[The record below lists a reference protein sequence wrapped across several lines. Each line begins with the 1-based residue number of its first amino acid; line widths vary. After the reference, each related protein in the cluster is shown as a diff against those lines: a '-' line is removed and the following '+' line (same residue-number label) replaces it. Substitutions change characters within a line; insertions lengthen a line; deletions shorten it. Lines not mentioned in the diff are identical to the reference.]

1 MNFIHAKIFQVFFC
15 MMTSESEMKDF
26 RSLCRHDNVDDDD
39 DDISLM
45 TIKTKARLTEFGKIS
60 QQLRFLGRAPNFWA
74 KY

>member
-1 MNFIHAKIFQVFFC
+1 

-26 RSLCRHDNVDDDD
+26 LSLCRRDNVNNDVDDDFDNDFDDDD

-60 QQLRFLGRAPNFWA
+60 QQLMFLGRVPNFSA

>member
-1 MNFIHAKIFQVFFC
+1 

-26 RSLCRHDNVDDDD
+26 LSLCRRDNVNNDVDDDD

-60 QQLRFLGRAPNFWA
+60 QQLRFLGRAPNFSA

>member
-1 MNFIHAKIFQVFFC
+1 
-15 MMTSESEMKDF
+15 MTSESEMKDF
-26 RSLCRHDNVDDDD
+26 LSLCRRDNVNNDVVDDVDDDD

-60 QQLRFLGRAPNFWA
+60 QQLRFLGRAPNFWT

>member
-1 MNFIHAKIFQVFFC
+1 

-26 RSLCRHDNVDDDD
+26 LSLCRHDNVDNDGVDDVDDDD

-60 QQLRFLGRAPNFWA
+60 QQLMFLGRVPNFSA